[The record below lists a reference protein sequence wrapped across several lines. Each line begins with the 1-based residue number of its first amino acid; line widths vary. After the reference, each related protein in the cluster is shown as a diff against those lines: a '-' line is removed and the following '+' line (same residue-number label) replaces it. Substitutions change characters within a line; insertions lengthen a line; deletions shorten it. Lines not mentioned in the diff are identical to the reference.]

1 MIITI
6 KYPNDTCYEHSL
18 SSILEGYLGS
28 LGIVI
33 YKLYIKGIL
42 NDYDVIDLISEVLE
56 RDFSVPS
63 NEIQFFDK

>member
-6 KYPNDTCYEHSL
+6 KYSDDTCSKHSL
-18 SSILEGYLGS
+18 SFILEEYLGS

-33 YKLYIKGIL
+33 YKLYIKDIL